1 MKGGEEACSKTRAGE
16 AFSGVS
22 ADFSAASGT
31 GGGGGAARAASCS
44 RGGDVTVTGT
54 ARLAAVTRTF
64 ACRSY
69 ALLHA
74 ARSSR
79 STLLFGSSKSAFS

>member
-31 GGGGGAARAASCS
+31 GGGGGAARAASC
-44 RGGDVTVTGT
+44 
-54 ARLAAVTRTF
+54 
-64 ACRSY
+64 
-69 ALLHA
+69 
-74 ARSSR
+74 
-79 STLLFGSSKSAFS
+79 